1 MPKDYICNVR
11 LIDVNSQVL
20 GWTRLPAET
29 RGDGC
34 LWAKHHFVFEADR
47 DGIGTEMAIHEPDLN
62 VWTFVPLPQPLEVTA
77 GKVFTIRL
85 EKPLLQFGSSARP
98 LPGVTVRTN
107 VVVGI
112 AAATR

>member
-1 MPKDYICNVR
+1 
-11 LIDVNSQVL
+11 
-20 GWTRLPAET
+20 
-29 RGDGC
+29 
-34 LWAKHHFVFEADR
+34 
-47 DGIGTEMAIHEPDLN
+47 
-62 VWTFVPLPQPLEVTA
+62 VWTFVPLPQPMEVTA